1 MGRTRVLVAGT
12 AFGRIYLEA
21 LRAAPDQYELAGIL
35 AKGSAYSRDYAA
47 RLGVPFYTDP
57 AQVPDGV
64 DIACVVL
71 RSGATGGD
79 GAAVAQHFLRRGVH
93 VLQEHPV
100 HVTEITAGLQAA
112 RQGNAAYAV
121 NTLYPNI
128 HPVRQFLAVAAHLR
142 GQGPIRF
149 IDAACNSQVAYPL
162 LDILGRAIGDLRPW
176 SFQPQPAGEPAHPF
190 TQITASLGGIPV
202 SLQVQNQVHPEDP
215 DNHSHLLHRIAI
227 GFDGG
232 VLTLADTHGPVLW
245 TPRLHSPRDET
256 GRLKLAGPG
265 TERLTVPTS
274 IALGGVPSHSHHRMF
289 DRLWPEA
296 VLAALHDLRGDIAEP
311 ARRRAAGQWA
321 LTVSQA
327 WRALTGAVGMPALIR
342 PTAPA
347 PVPVAALEAL
357 VLSVTPFRS
366 LTEWEEKR

>member
-21 LRAAPDQYELAGIL
+21 LRAAPDRYELAGIL

-47 RLGVPFYTDP
+47 RLGVPFYNDP
-57 AQVPDGV
+57 AQVPDEV
-64 DIACVVL
+64 DIACIVL

-128 HPVRQFLAVAAHLR
+128 QPVRQFLAVAAHLR

-232 VLTLADTHGPVLW
+232 VLTLADSHGPVLW

-265 TERLTVPTS
+265 TERLSIPTS
-274 IALGGVPSHSHHRMF
+274 IALGGVPGHSHHRMF
-289 DRLWPEA
+289 DLLWPEA

-311 ARRRAAGQWA
+311 ARRRTAGQWA

-327 WRALTGAVGMPALIR
+327 WRALTGAIGMPALIR
-342 PTAPA
+342 P
-347 PVPVAALEAL
+347 PVPEPIPVASLEAL
-357 VLSVTPFRS
+357 ALSVTPFRP
-366 LTEWEEKR
+366 LTAGEESR